1 MTKETKPK
9 TKETKPKTKRKASRA
24 DQMAVPEIPTLEIG
38 REYLSDK
45 TNNSIV
51 IKAIEGATVTFEE
64 RTRYTKDGPAKTQ
77 VFTMAGDSFKDYM
90 KEVYN
95 V

>member
-1 MTKETKPK
+1 M
-9 TKETKPKTKRKASRA
+9 TKETKPKTKRKTSRA
-24 DQMAVPEIPTLEIG
+24 DQMAAPEIPAFEIG
-38 REYLSDK
+38 REYRSDK
-45 TNNSIV
+45 TNKSIV

-77 VFTMAGDSFKDYM
+77 VFTMAGDSFKDFM
-90 KEVYN
+90 RGVYN